1 MSARSPKSP
10 DFGFSVRDAGL
21 RLAAIISLMP
31 RKIIHLDLD
40 AFFCAVEELR
50 DPSLRGKPFAVGGR
64 PEERGVV
71 SSCSY
76 AARRFGVRSAMPMA
90 RALRIC
96 PGLIVVS
103 PQHRVYGEFSA
114 QVMERLAQVTPL
126 IEQVSIDEAFL
137 DVSDLPEP
145 GEILARRLQ
154 DQIRDELDLPC
165 SLGVATNKLVAK
177 IATDVGKKASRGDT
191 PPCAITVVP
200 PAEEAAFLD
209 PLPADMLW
217 GVGPKTAA
225 KLAELG
231 IHTIGDIAR
240 WPEDDL
246 IRRFGENGREL
257 SRHARGI
264 DDRPVVTEHAVK
276 SISQEVTFARDL
288 SDDSALESS
297 LRDLA
302 AQVGRRLR
310 RADLAG
316 ATVKIK
322 LRWPDFTTLTRQ
334 VTLIQPTDQDEEI
347 FVTAFDLLAKV
358 RPKGKAVRLIGVGVS
373 GLCDPLRQLEL
384 WGEDAEKGRKLQMVI
399 DELHEKFGEKVIHR
413 GNPKQRKGN
422 RV

>member
-1 MSARSPKSP
+1 
-10 DFGFSVRDAGL
+10 
-21 RLAAIISLMP
+21 MP

-40 AFFCAVEELR
+40 AFFCAVEELY
-50 DPSLRGKPFAVGGR
+50 DPTLRGKPFAVGGR
-64 PEERGVV
+64 PETRGVV

-76 AARRFGVRSAMPMA
+76 AARKLGVRSAMPMA

-96 PGLIVVS
+96 PELIVVS
-103 PQHRVYGEFSA
+103 PRHHTYGEVSA
-114 QVMERLAQVTPL
+114 QVMEQLAQVTPL

-145 GEILARRLQ
+145 GEVVARRLQ
-154 DQIRDELDLPC
+154 EQIRKELDLPC
-165 SLGVATNKLVAK
+165 SLGVATSKLVAK
-177 IATDVGKKASRGDT
+177 IATDVGKRASLPAPAQVGGESSSASSLMGEAHRDPQSKSVG

-200 PAEEAAFLD
+200 PGQETAFLD

-257 SRHARGI
+257 SHRARGL
-264 DDRPVVTEHAVK
+264 DDRPVVTEHAIK
-276 SISQEVTFARDL
+276 SISQEVTFARDVR
-288 SDDSALESS
+288 DDKALENT
-297 LRDLA
+297 LRELS

-322 LRWPDFTTLTRQ
+322 IRWPDFTTLTRQ
-334 VTLIQPTDQDEEI
+334 TTLPQPSDQDEEI
-347 FVTAFDLLAKV
+347 AVAALDLLAKV
-358 RPKGKAVRLIGVGVS
+358 RPKGKPVRLIGVGVS
-373 GLCDPLRQLEL
+373 GLGAPLRQLEL
-384 WGEDAEKGRKLQMVI
+384 WGEQAEKGRKLQTAL
-399 DELHEKFGEKVIHR
+399 DELRERFGEKVIRR
-413 GNPKQRKGN
+413 GKPHQ
-422 RV
+422 